1 MNISIIAAMARNR
14 IIGINNTLPWRLPA
28 DLQHFKQ
35 ITMGKPVIMGR
46 KTYESIGRPLP
57 GRLNII
63 ISQNLDYSVEGC
75 QVVHSIAEAF
85 SAASHYDEAM
95 IIGGASFYN
104 QALAYAGRL
113 YLTIIE
119 EDFEGDACFP
129 EYNEDEWQE
138 IERIEGIRDAKNSHP
153 HHFIILERK
162 TAALDPVLSPKS

>member
-57 GRLNII
+57 GRLNIV
-63 ISQNLDYSVEGC
+63 ISQNQEYTVEGC
-75 QVVHSIAEAF
+75 QVVHSIDEAF
-85 SAASHYDEAM
+85 AAASHYDEAM

-104 QALAYAGRL
+104 QALAYARRL
-113 YLTIIE
+113 YLTIID
-119 EDFEGDACFP
+119 EDFEGDARFP
-129 EYNEDEWQE
+129 EYSADEWQE
-138 IERIEGIRDAKNSHP
+138 IDRIEGVVDAKNTHP
-153 HHFIILERK
+153 HHFITLERRI
-162 TAALDPVLSPKS
+162 APS